1 MAKNRLPNYLRAHRK
16 RLGLSQAEV
25 AFLLG
30 AEGGAKMCRYEKFSR
45 IPTLETA
52 LACEVI
58 FKKPASELFAGLY
71 QQVGRKVSK
80 RAARQIKQFSQ
91 TEGSQ
96 ISRKQQWLVELAESI
111 RKKIK

>member
-1 MAKNRLPNYLRAHRK
+1 
-16 RLGLSQAEV
+16 
-25 AFLLG
+25 
-30 AEGGAKMCRYEKFSR
+30 MCRYEKFNR
-45 IPTLETA
+45 IPSLETA

-71 QQVGRKVSK
+71 QQVGRKVSQ
-80 RAARQIKQFSQ
+80 RAARQMKWASQ

-96 ISRKQQWLVELAESI
+96 ASRKQKLLTELAESV